1 MLDCLTT
8 ESEHKADGKAGAC
21 RATGQGT
28 APVRAL
34 EAAAAAAMAA
44 PKAVGMAGPP
54 MGVGDHTGVAA
65 DPMGRDHM
73 VVLVAA
79 EVRGQR
85 DEEGCDLWFEVHIQV
100 WPPKQLLQ

>member
-1 MLDCLTT
+1 MRRVST
-8 ESEHKADGKAGAC
+8 EQMVGAC

-34 EAAAAAAMAA
+34 EAAAAVPMAA
-44 PKAVGMAGPP
+44 PKVVAMAGAH

-65 DPMGRDHM
+65 DPMGRGHM
-73 VVLVAA
+73 ALPVAA

-85 DEEGCDLWFEVHIQV
+85 GEEGCDL
-100 WPPKQLLQ
+100 